1 MASDAPLDHAGVNLP
16 PPLVYV
22 AGILLGWLV
31 NRGWPLPI
39 FDRAGGLR
47 LALALLFGVGW
58 LVFFGAALS
67 NFRRSRTTLIPN
79 RPATALVTT
88 GIYSVTR
95 NPMYVSLALLY
106 LAVALVLNSWW
117 VVVLLPLVLVVI
129 DRWVIAREERY
140 LARAFPHDYAEYRRS
155 VRRWL

>member
-1 MASDAPLDHAGVNLP
+1 MASDSPLDHAGVNLP

-22 AGILLGWLV
+22 AGILLGWIV

-39 FDRAGGLR
+39 FARPGGLR
-47 LALALLFGVGW
+47 AALAVLFGLGW
-58 LVFFGAALS
+58 LIFFGAAFM
-67 NFRRSRTTLIPN
+67 NFMRSRTTLIPN

-88 GIYSVTR
+88 GIYSLTR

-106 LAVALVLNSWW
+106 LAVAMVFNSWW

-129 DRWVIAREERY
+129 DRMVIAREERY
-140 LARAFPHDYAEYRRS
+140 LARAFPHDYAEYRRR

>member
-1 MASDAPLDHAGVNLP
+1 MASDAPLDHAGVDIP

-31 NRGWPLPI
+31 NRAWPLPI
-39 FDRAGGLR
+39 FDRPAGLR
-47 LALALLFGVGW
+47 LALVLLFGLGW
-58 LVFFGAALS
+58 LVFCAPAFAS
-67 NFRRSRTTLIPN
+67 FWRSRTTPIPN
-79 RPATALVTT
+79 RPATTLVTT

-95 NPMYVSLALLY
+95 NPMYLSLALLY

-140 LARAFPHDYAEYRRS
+140 LARAFPHDYAEYRRC

>member
-1 MASDAPLDHAGVNLP
+1 MASDSTLDHAGVNVP

-31 NRGWPLPI
+31 NRAWPQPI
-39 FDRAGGLR
+39 FARPGGLS
-47 LALALLFGVGW
+47 LALAVLFGLGW
-58 LVFFGAALS
+58 LIFFGAAFG
-67 NFRRSRTTLIPN
+67 NFRRKHTTLIPN

-106 LAVALVLNSWW
+106 LAVAMVLNSWW

-129 DRWVIAREERY
+129 DRLVIAREERY
-140 LARAFPHDYAEYRRS
+140 LARAFPHEYAEYRRS